1 MMMFGWGEMF
11 VIAAVIAIAFNF
23 RKLPMLVKSAK
34 ESMKSFQS
42 GVRGEEE
49 ARKIRDVTPDKDED

>member
-1 MMMFGWGEMF
+1 MTFGWGEML

-34 ESMKSFQS
+34 ESMKSFKS
-42 GVRGEEE
+42 GVQGEE
-49 ARKIRDVTPDKDED
+49 RKIRDVTPDQDED